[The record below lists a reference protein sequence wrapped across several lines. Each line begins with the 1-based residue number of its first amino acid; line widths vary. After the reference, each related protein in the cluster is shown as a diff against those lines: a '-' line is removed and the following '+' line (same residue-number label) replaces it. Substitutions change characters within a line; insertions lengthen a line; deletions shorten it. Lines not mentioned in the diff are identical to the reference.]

1 MGSEGRKGPLS
12 GLGRLV
18 SALAGR
24 GAAGEKGPGA
34 REVAEAAAETEA
46 VAEAAGATPA
56 APEAEPAA
64 EPKQSTLDTAALVKA
79 LLAAD
84 DALRVL
90 RGFVEDVER
99 RAKAAEGQGA
109 ADREALLPCGRE
121 RHLARRLRESGLFE
135 DDVELPGLKVIQP
148 RMTGLLYLRVTD
160 RELPYLAKLRV
171 MALEA
176 ALNEAL
182 LSQAMPGADPLAG
195 EKDIVRAERLLRRSI
210 AEQARTLGPATEP
223 DDGCGEWACRR
234 ALAFGIEAFQLPFR
248 LKADFRVN
256 AAAGAAAFE
265 LALVP
270 PRVIPGDVWVDEL
283 GVVATTGQMR
293 RQVAT
298 DYNLRLCLLVAAW
311 AFEAAPALGEV
322 WVAGTL
328 DTATSHECLY
338 WGRLTR
344 SDLDGIDLG
353 PGLDPAAA
361 LQAAGVTMELD
372 DRALVS
378 VRQGFSLEDELFC
391 PPARFDS
398 PETSDRELSA
408 VAARALGATC
418 VSDLGIDEACRRNKA
433 ADELSRGLT
442 GSTEA
447 NVRLLM
453 SLTTGGA
460 DPTMDEACRRVMEG
474 LIEGTLPDDDPMA
487 VAEELSHGDALT
499 RAVEL
504 GTSRMLAKDV
514 AGAGRAVLDALAP
527 VEDAG
532 TYADTD
538 DVAWRAF
545 GSYVDRVLYNRLM
558 ATSGTK
564 TRLAPAALYQA
575 RLIASQT
582 ELIQGNAESARG
594 LAAAA
599 AHLAPLSAEAALQL
613 SNCFSALGDI
623 DGATEA
629 VRRMLAL
636 AHDPEAIGMGYIRMS
651 QLQWEHGRSRVA
663 RACLQRAREYVPGPL
678 WAAGMQVM
686 ALTGH
691 ALDPTDEPSAEE
703 AQAALLAA
711 DIPLAPTERVS
722 EVFFEGLRASLDQE
736 IFPVARD
743 FMSNLGTMS
752 RDDVYF
758 GILRSLEDAPD
769 R

>member
-1 MGSEGRKGPLS
+1 MGAAKGPLS

-24 GAAGEKGPGA
+24 GRAAAEKGAEAEDTQVAPAAASREAGEKGEVTPGA
-34 REVAEAAAETEA
+34 PATAETET
-46 VAEAAGATPA
+46 EAAPSESA
-56 APEAEPAA
+56 
-64 EPKQSTLDTAALVKA
+64 LDMAALVRE
-79 LLAAD
+79 LLGSREP
-84 DALRVL
+84 LGRL
-90 RGFVEDVER
+90 RGFVTDVEG
-99 RAKAAEGQGA
+99 RAAGDASRQ
-109 ADREALLPCGRE
+109 DALLPCGRE
-121 RHLARRLRESGLFE
+121 RHLARRLREAGLFD
-135 DDVELPGLKVIQP
+135 DDVELPGLRVIQP
-148 RMTGLLYLRVTD
+148 RMTGLVYLRVTD

-182 LSQAMPGADPLAG
+182 LSQAMPGADPAAG
-195 EKDIVRAERLLRRSI
+195 ERDLVRDERLLRRSI

-223 DDGCGEWACRR
+223 DDGCGEWGCRR
-234 ALAFGIEAFQLPFR
+234 ALAYGIEAFQLPFR
-248 LKADFRVN
+248 LKAGFRVN
-256 AAAGAAAFE
+256 AGAGAAAFE

-270 PRVIPGDVWVDEL
+270 PRVMPGEAWVDEL
-283 GVVATTGQMR
+283 GVVAATGQMR
-293 RQVAT
+293 RQMAS
-298 DYNLRLCLLVAAW
+298 DYNLRLGLLVAAW
-311 AFEAAPALGEV
+311 AFEGAPTLNEV

-344 SDLDGIDLG
+344 SDLEGIDLG
-353 PGLDPAAA
+353 PGLDPAEA
-361 LQAAGVTMELD
+361 LRAAGVAMDLD
-372 DRALVS
+372 DGALLP

-391 PPARFDS
+391 PPARYDA
-398 PETSDRELSA
+398 PETSDRELPA
-408 VAARALGATC
+408 EAARALGASC
-418 VSDLGIDEACRRNKA
+418 VADLGIDEACRRTKA
-433 ADELSRGLT
+433 ADELTRGIT
-442 GSTEA
+442 GSTEG

-453 SLTTGGA
+453 SLMTDGA
-460 DPTMDEACRRVMEG
+460 DPAMDAACRRVMEG
-474 LIEGTLPDDDPMA
+474 LIEGTLPDDDPLA
-487 VAEELSHGDALT
+487 VAEELARGDALS

-504 GTSRMLAKDV
+504 GTSRMMAKDV

-532 TYADTD
+532 TYADGD

-545 GSYVDRVLYNRLM
+545 GSYVDRVLYNRLT
-558 ATSGTK
+558 AGAGTR

-582 ELIQGNAESARG
+582 ELIQGKAESARG
-594 LAAAA
+594 LAAGA

-613 SNCFSALGDI
+613 SNCLSALGDN
-623 DGATEA
+623 DGATET
-629 VRRMLAL
+629 VRRMLAY
-636 AHDPEAIGMGYIRMS
+636 AHDSEAIGMGYIRMA
-651 QLQWEHGRSRVA
+651 QLQWERDRPRVA

-686 ALTGH
+686 AIMGH
-691 ALDPTDEPSAEE
+691 ALDPEGEPTAEE
-703 AQAALLAA
+703 ARAALLEANV
-711 DIPLAPTERVS
+711 PLAPTKRVS